1 MTKVYEGEYTFKEGS
16 QKAPQYATFEFAEK
30 FLYTGNNLRVV
41 CLHECD
47 VENTSDFNKIFF
59 AQDADKA
66 NNQYSLLTV
75 GDIGD
80 VRYRTGS
87 YYPVAKFFVED
98 APTVRLS
105 ENKVEF
111 TKTEVGNTYTK
122 NIALTAAN
130 LIGDI
135 IVSDP
140 TSSDITVAPTVISK
154 EMAESG
160 NAVIT
165 VTFKPTTSSVGTD
178 AVELFTEG
186 GETIT
191 LPISWDV
198 VSGIEDI
205 NSTTPYNVEVIDLS
219 GRHIMTTTVLGD
231 LYEALRGKIG
241 EGVYLVKTG
250 NKVYKLNI
258 KK

>member
-1 MTKVYEGEYTFKEGS
+1 M
-16 QKAPQYATFEFAEK
+16 
-30 FLYTGNNLRVV
+30 
-41 CLHECD
+41 HECD